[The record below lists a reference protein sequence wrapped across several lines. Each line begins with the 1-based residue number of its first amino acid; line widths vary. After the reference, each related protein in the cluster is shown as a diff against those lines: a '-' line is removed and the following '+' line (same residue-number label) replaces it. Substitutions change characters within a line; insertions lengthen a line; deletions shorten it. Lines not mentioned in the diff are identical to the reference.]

1 MFTLE
6 STRGVIVIMSS
17 PQSTLQSSLFTQ
29 TINGHPT
36 TFVCTI
42 FADRILIII
51 TQLKTFG
58 SMFTVGETIADGLLS
73 PRESTEREVRSRTQR
88 RFRVI
93 GNRVRENQRVIER
106 KVFAERVVLP
116 PLFVT
121 LAVRKD
127 AGMEELRLIV
137 TEAVECVAKT
147 MRLNDDEV
155 K

>member
-36 TFVCTI
+36 TFACTI

-73 PRESTEREVRSRTQR
+73 PANQLSAKCVLGHKDDSGLSETVCERISELLREKCSPR
-88 RFRVI
+88 
-93 GNRVRENQRVIER
+93 G
-106 KVFAERVVLP
+106 VVLP

-137 TEAVECVAKT
+137 TEAVERVAET